1 MKNQGITIPYQL
13 ECLLE
18 KARNE
23 SFVCIFLSGGREDA
37 KGDISLMAG
46 FGISEEFLDLS
57 DMPENPI
64 QPVMGYLGY
73 DYKNLIEPSLTTD
86 HSQLVEFAN
95 LKFVSPVHWVAIEK
109 NGVISGDE
117 TLLVRRG
124 GQISNGGSLL
134 NLLGNQ
140 NLGLAVS
147 EDQLASNRIVSS
159 IVNDGGARHS
169 PQWQSQTPKETYL
182 ENVER
187 IKQHI
192 VEGDFYEMNYCIA
205 FTAKEEIDPYDAFL
219 LLTQKAPAPFSV
231 FLKDGNRYLLCASPE
246 RFFGKRGD
254 LVFSQPIKGTRPRV
268 FQANTNV
275 LDPMMDDAVAIELEK
290 SEKDRAENI
299 MIVDLVRN
307 DLSKVCEVGSV
318 QLPECCAVHSFSHV
332 HQLISTVE
340 GRLLPEV
347 NIKELMHAT
356 FPMGS
361 MTGAP
366 KISVMQH
373 TNYLEGFA
381 RGIYS
386 GTVGYV
392 WKQNMDFNV
401 VIRAL
406 QYDSQAKTLAYAVGG
421 AITYDSVAEQE
432 YQECLD
438 KASAVLSI
446 FEAN

>member
-1 MKNQGITIPYQL
+1 MENRRITIAYQL

-23 SFVCIFLSGGREDA
+23 SFACIFLSAGRSDDH
-37 KGDISLMAG
+37 GQISLMAG
-46 FGISEEFLDLS
+46 FGIAEQFSDLS
-57 DMPENPI
+57 DVPSCPES
-64 QPVMGYLGY
+64 PVMGYLGY
-73 DYKNLIEPSLTTD
+73 DYKNQIEPSLVSELT
-86 HSQLVEFAN
+86 QLVEFDA
-95 LKFVSPVHWVAIEK
+95 LKFVSPERWVAIEK
-109 NGVISGDE
+109 NGIISGDE
-117 TLLVRRG
+117 
-124 GQISNGGSLL
+124 SLL
-134 NLLGNQ
+134 LHRSNQ
-140 NLGLAVS
+140 NSGLDVS
-147 EDQLASNRIVSS
+147 GGDHDGNDRHESSLSKLAAKN
-159 IVNDGGARHS
+159 S

-192 VEGDFYEMNYCIA
+192 VDGDFYEMNYCIA
-205 FTAKEEIDPYDAFL
+205 FTAIEEIDPYDAFML
-219 LLTQKAPAPFSV
+219 LSRKAPAPFSV
-231 FLKDGNRYLLCASPE
+231 FLKDGDRYLLCASPE

-254 LVFSQPIKGTRPRV
+254 LIFSQPIKGTRPRV
-268 FQANTNV
+268 FDSISSE
-275 LDPMMDDAVAIELEK
+275 LDEVRDCAVARELEI

-318 QLPECCAVHSFSHV
+318 QVPECCAVYSFSHV

-340 GRLLPEV
+340 GRLKPEV
-347 NIKELMHAT
+347 GLKELIHAT

-373 TNYLEGFA
+373 TNHLEGFA

-406 QYDSQAKTLAYAVGG
+406 QYDSQTNALAYAVGG

-446 FEAN
+446 FETN

>member
-1 MKNQGITIPYQL
+1 MENQGITIAYQL

-23 SFVCIFLSGGREDA
+23 SFACIFLSAGRSDDH
-37 KGDISLMAG
+37 GQISLMAG
-46 FGISEEFLDLS
+46 FGISEQFDDLS
-57 DMPENPI
+57 DVPSCPEI
-64 QPVMGYLGY
+64 PVMGYLGY
-73 DYKNLIEPSLTTD
+73 DYKNQIEPSLK
-86 HSQLVEFAN
+86 SELIQLVEFDA
-95 LKFVSPVHWVAIEK
+95 LKFISPERWVALEK
-109 NGVISGDE
+109 NGSVWGDE
-117 TLLVRRG
+117 TLLNLRG
-124 GQISNGGSLL
+124 DQNVSLE
-134 NLLGNQ
+134 
-140 NLGLAVS
+140 VS
-147 EDQLASNRIVSS
+147 EDPLTSNRIESS
-159 IVNDGGARHS
+159 IANNRVVRYS
-169 PQWQSQTPKETYL
+169 PQWHPQTPKETYL
-182 ENVER
+182 DNVER

-205 FTAKEEIDPYDAFL
+205 FTAKEEIDPYDAFML
-219 LLTQKAPAPFSV
+219 LSRKAPAPFSV
-231 FLKDGNRYLLCASPE
+231 FLKDGDRYLLCASPE

-254 LVFSQPIKGTRPRV
+254 LIFSQPIKGTRPRV
-268 FQANTNV
+268 FDSMSLE
-275 LDPMMDDAVAIELEK
+275 LDEAQDLTVARELEK

-318 QLPECCAVHSFSHV
+318 QVPECCAVYSFSHV

-340 GRLLPEV
+340 GRLKPEV
-347 NIKELMHAT
+347 GLKELMHAT

-373 TNYLEGFA
+373 TNQLEGFA

>member
-1 MKNQGITIPYQL
+1 
-13 ECLLE
+13 
-18 KARNE
+18 
-23 SFVCIFLSGGREDA
+23 
-37 KGDISLMAG
+37 MAG
-46 FGISEEFLDLS
+46 FGVSEQFSDLS
-57 DMPENPI
+57 DVPSCPES
-64 QPVMGYLGY
+64 PVMGYLGY
-73 DYKNLIEPSLTTD
+73 DYKNQIEPSLVSELT
-86 HSQLVEFAN
+86 QLVEFDA
-95 LKFVSPVHWVAIEK
+95 LKFVSPERWVAIEK
-109 NGVISGDE
+109 NGIISGDE
-117 TLLVRRG
+117 
-124 GQISNGGSLL
+124 SLL
-134 NLLGNQ
+134 LHRGNP
-140 NLGLAVS
+140 NSGLDVS
-147 EDQLASNRIVSS
+147 GDHDGNDRHESSLSKLAAKN
-159 IVNDGGARHS
+159 S

-192 VEGDFYEMNYCIA
+192 VDGDFYEMNYCIA
-205 FTAKEEIDPYDAFL
+205 FTAKEEIDPYDAFML
-219 LLTQKAPAPFSV
+219 LSRKAPAPFSV
-231 FLKDGNRYLLCASPE
+231 FLKDGDRYLLCASPE

-254 LVFSQPIKGTRPRV
+254 LIFSQPIKGTRPRV
-268 FQANTNV
+268 FDSMSLE
-275 LDPMMDDAVAIELEK
+275 LDEVRDCAVARELEI

-318 QLPECCAVHSFSHV
+318 QVPECCAVYSFSHV

-340 GRLLPEV
+340 GRLKPEV
-347 NIKELMHAT
+347 GLKELMHAT

-373 TNYLEGFA
+373 TNHLEGFA

-386 GTVGYV
+386 GTVGFV

-446 FEAN
+446 FETN

>member
-1 MKNQGITIPYQL
+1 MENQGITIAYQL

-23 SFVCIFLSGGREDA
+23 SFACIFLSAGRSDDH
-37 KGDISLMAG
+37 GQMSLMAG
-46 FGISEEFLDLS
+46 FGISEQFEDLS
-57 DMPENPI
+57 DVPSCPEI
-64 QPVMGYLGY
+64 PVMGYLGY
-73 DYKNLIEPSLTTD
+73 DYKNQIEPSLKSELT
-86 HSQLVEFAN
+86 QLVEFDA
-95 LKFVSPVHWVAIEK
+95 LKFISPERWVAVEK
-109 NGVISGDE
+109 NGSVWGDE
-117 TLLVRRG
+117 TLLNLRG
-124 GQISNGGSLL
+124 DQNVSLE
-134 NLLGNQ
+134 
-140 NLGLAVS
+140 VS
-147 EDQLASNRIVSS
+147 EDPLTSNRIESS
-159 IVNDGGARHS
+159 IANDRAVRHS
-169 PQWQSQTPKETYL
+169 PQWHPQTPKETYL

-205 FTAKEEIDPYDAFL
+205 FTAKEEIDPYDAFML
-219 LLTQKAPAPFSV
+219 LSRKAPAPFSV
-231 FLKDGNRYLLCASPE
+231 FLKDGDRYLLCASPE

-254 LVFSQPIKGTRPRV
+254 LIFSQPIKGTRPRV
-268 FQANTNV
+268 FDSMSLE
-275 LDPMMDDAVAIELEK
+275 LDEAQDLTVARELEK

-318 QLPECCAVHSFSHV
+318 QVPECCAVYSFSHV

-340 GRLLPEV
+340 GRLMPEV
-347 NIKELMHAT
+347 GLKELMHAT

-373 TNYLEGFA
+373 TNQLEGFA

>member
-1 MKNQGITIPYQL
+1 MENQGITIAYQL

-23 SFVCIFLSGGREDA
+23 SFACIFLSAGRSDDH
-37 KGDISLMAG
+37 GQISLMAG
-46 FGISEEFLDLS
+46 FGISEQFEELS
-57 DMPENPI
+57 DVPSCPEI
-64 QPVMGYLGY
+64 PVIGYLGY
-73 DYKNLIEPSLTTD
+73 DYKNQIEPSLKSDLT
-86 HSQLVEFAN
+86 QLVEFDA
-95 LKFVSPVHWVAIEK
+95 LKFISPERWVALEK
-109 NGVISGDE
+109 NGCVWGDE
-117 TLLVRRG
+117 TLLNLRG
-124 GQISNGGSLL
+124 DQNVSLE
-134 NLLGNQ
+134 
-140 NLGLAVS
+140 VS
-147 EDQLASNRIVSS
+147 EDPLTSNRIESS
-159 IVNDGGARHS
+159 IANDRAVRHS
-169 PQWQSQTPKETYL
+169 PQWHPQTPKETYL
-182 ENVER
+182 DNVER

-205 FTAKEEIDPYDAFL
+205 FTADEEIDPYDAFML
-219 LLTQKAPAPFSV
+219 LSRKAPAPFSV
-231 FLKDGNRYLLCASPE
+231 FLKDGDRYLLCASPE

-254 LVFSQPIKGTRPRV
+254 LIFSQPIKGTRPRV
-268 FQANTNV
+268 FDSMSLE
-275 LDPMMDDAVAIELEK
+275 LDEAQDLAVARELEK

-318 QLPECCAVHSFSHV
+318 QVPECCAVYSFSHV

-340 GRLLPEV
+340 GRLKPEV
-347 NIKELMHAT
+347 GLKELMHAT

-373 TNYLEGFA
+373 TNQLEGFA

>member
-1 MKNQGITIPYQL
+1 MENQGITIAYQL

-23 SFVCIFLSGGREDA
+23 SFACIFLSAGRSDDH
-37 KGDISLMAG
+37 GQISLMAG
-46 FGISEEFLDLS
+46 FGISEQFEELS
-57 DMPENPI
+57 DVPSCPEI
-64 QPVMGYLGY
+64 PVMGYLGY
-73 DYKNLIEPSLTTD
+73 DYKNQIEPSLKSDLT
-86 HSQLVEFAN
+86 QLVEFDA
-95 LKFVSPVHWVAIEK
+95 LKFISPERWVALEK
-109 NGVISGDE
+109 NGSVWGHE
-117 TLLVRRG
+117 TLLNLRG
-124 GQISNGGSLL
+124 DQNVSLE
-134 NLLGNQ
+134 
-140 NLGLAVS
+140 VS
-147 EDQLASNRIVSS
+147 EDPLTSNRIESS
-159 IVNDGGARHS
+159 IANDCAVRHS
-169 PQWQSQTPKETYL
+169 PQWHPQTPKETYL
-182 ENVER
+182 DNVEC

-205 FTAKEEIDPYDAFL
+205 FTAMEEIDPYDAFML
-219 LLTQKAPAPFSV
+219 LSRKAPAPFSV
-231 FLKDGNRYLLCASPE
+231 FLKDGDRYLLCASPE

-254 LVFSQPIKGTRPRV
+254 LIFSQPIKGTRPRV
-268 FQANTNV
+268 FDSMSLE
-275 LDPMMDDAVAIELEK
+275 LDEAQDLTVARELEK

-318 QLPECCAVHSFSHV
+318 QVPECCAVYSFSHV

-340 GRLLPEV
+340 GRLKPEV
-347 NIKELMHAT
+347 GLKELMHAT

-373 TNYLEGFA
+373 TNQLEGFA

>member
-1 MKNQGITIPYQL
+1 MENQGITIAYQL

-23 SFVCIFLSGGREDA
+23 SFACIFLSAGRSDDH
-37 KGDISLMAG
+37 GQMSLMAG
-46 FGISEEFLDLS
+46 FGISEQFEELS
-57 DMPENPI
+57 DVPSCPEI
-64 QPVMGYLGY
+64 PVMGYLGY
-73 DYKNLIEPSLTTD
+73 DYKNQIEPSLKSELT
-86 HSQLVEFAN
+86 QLVEFDA
-95 LKFVSPVHWVAIEK
+95 LKFISPERWVALEK
-109 NGVISGDE
+109 NGCVWGDE
-117 TLLVRRG
+117 TLLNLRG
-124 GQISNGGSLL
+124 DQNVSLE
-134 NLLGNQ
+134 
-140 NLGLAVS
+140 VS
-147 EDQLASNRIVSS
+147 EDPLTSNRIESS
-159 IVNDGGARHS
+159 IANDCAVRHS
-169 PQWQSQTPKETYL
+169 PQWHPQTPKETYL
-182 ENVER
+182 DNVEC

-205 FTAKEEIDPYDAFL
+205 FTAMEEIDPYDAFML
-219 LLTQKAPAPFSV
+219 LSRKAPAPFSV
-231 FLKDGNRYLLCASPE
+231 FLKDGDRYLLCASPE

-254 LVFSQPIKGTRPRV
+254 LIFSQPIKGTRPRV
-268 FQANTNV
+268 FDSMSLE
-275 LDPMMDDAVAIELEK
+275 LDEAQDLAVARELEK

-318 QLPECCAVHSFSHV
+318 QVPECCAVYSFSHV

-340 GRLLPEV
+340 GRLKPEV
-347 NIKELMHAT
+347 GLKELMHAT

-373 TNYLEGFA
+373 TNQLEGFA

>member
-1 MKNQGITIPYQL
+1 MENQGITIAYQL

-23 SFVCIFLSGGREDA
+23 SFACIFLSAGRSDDH
-37 KGDISLMAG
+37 GQISLMAG
-46 FGISEEFLDLS
+46 FGIAEQFSDLS
-57 DMPENPI
+57 DVPSCPES
-64 QPVMGYLGY
+64 PVMGYLGY
-73 DYKNLIEPSLTTD
+73 DYKNQIEPSLVSELT
-86 HSQLVEFAN
+86 QLVEFDA
-95 LKFVSPVHWVAIEK
+95 LKFVSPERWVAIEK
-109 NGVISGDE
+109 NGIISGDE
-117 TLLVRRG
+117 
-124 GQISNGGSLL
+124 SLL
-134 NLLGNQ
+134 LHRGNP
-140 NLGLAVS
+140 NSGLDVS
-147 EDQLASNRIVSS
+147 GDHDGNDRHESSLSKLAAKN
-159 IVNDGGARHS
+159 S

-192 VEGDFYEMNYCIA
+192 VDGDFYEMNYCIA
-205 FTAKEEIDPYDAFL
+205 FTAIEEIDPYDAFML
-219 LLTQKAPAPFSV
+219 LSRKAPAPFSV
-231 FLKDGNRYLLCASPE
+231 FLKDGDRYLLCASPE

-254 LVFSQPIKGTRPRV
+254 LIFSQPIKGTRPRV
-268 FQANTNV
+268 FDSISSE
-275 LDPMMDDAVAIELEK
+275 LDEVQDLTVARELEK

-318 QLPECCAVHSFSHV
+318 QVPECCAVYSFSHV

-340 GRLLPEV
+340 GRLKPEV
-347 NIKELMHAT
+347 GLKELMHAT

-373 TNYLEGFA
+373 TNHLEGFA

-406 QYDSQAKTLAYAVGG
+406 QYDSQTNALAYAVGG

-446 FEAN
+446 FETN

>member
-1 MKNQGITIPYQL
+1 MENQGITIAYQL

-23 SFVCIFLSGGREDA
+23 SFACIFLSAGRSDDH
-37 KGDISLMAG
+37 GQISLMAG
-46 FGISEEFLDLS
+46 FGIAEQFSDLS
-57 DMPENPI
+57 DVPSCPES
-64 QPVMGYLGY
+64 PVMGYLGY
-73 DYKNLIEPSLTTD
+73 DYKNQIEPSLVSELT
-86 HSQLVEFAN
+86 QLVEFDA
-95 LKFVSPVHWVAIEK
+95 LKFVSPERWVAIEK
-109 NGVISGDE
+109 NGIISGDE
-117 TLLVRRG
+117 
-124 GQISNGGSLL
+124 SLL
-134 NLLGNQ
+134 LHRGNP
-140 NLGLAVS
+140 NSGLDVS
-147 EDQLASNRIVSS
+147 GDHDGNDRHESSLSKLAAKN
-159 IVNDGGARHS
+159 S

-192 VEGDFYEMNYCIA
+192 VDGDFYEMNYCIA
-205 FTAKEEIDPYDAFL
+205 FTAIEEIDPYDAFML
-219 LLTQKAPAPFSV
+219 LSRKAPAPFSV
-231 FLKDGNRYLLCASPE
+231 FLKDGDRYLLCASPE

-254 LVFSQPIKGTRPRV
+254 LIFSQPIKGTRPRV
-268 FQANTNV
+268 FDSISSE
-275 LDPMMDDAVAIELEK
+275 LDEVRDCAVARELEI

-318 QLPECCAVHSFSHV
+318 QVPECCAVYSFSHV

-340 GRLLPEV
+340 GRLKPEV
-347 NIKELMHAT
+347 GLKELMHAT

-373 TNYLEGFA
+373 TNHLEGFA

-406 QYDSQAKTLAYAVGG
+406 QYDSQTNALAYAVGG

-446 FEAN
+446 FETN

>member
-1 MKNQGITIPYQL
+1 MGNQEITTAYLL

-23 SFVCIFLSGGREDA
+23 SFACIFLSAGRSDDR
-37 KGDISLMAG
+37 GQISLMSG
-46 FGISEEFLDLS
+46 FGIAEQFEELS
-57 DMPENPI
+57 DVPICPEIPI
-64 QPVMGYLGY
+64 MGYLGY
-73 DYKNLIEPSLTTD
+73 DYKNQIEPCLESDLT
-86 HSQLVEFAN
+86 QLVEFDA
-95 LKFVSPVHWVAIEK
+95 LKFISPERWVAVEK
-109 NGVISGDE
+109 NGFVWGDE
-117 TLLVRRG
+117 
-124 GQISNGGSLL
+124 SLL
-134 NLLGNQ
+134 KQSQSKNGN
-140 NLGLAVS
+140 GF
-147 EDQLASNRIVSS
+147 ASSS
-159 IVNDGGARHS
+159 S
-169 PQWQSQTPKETYL
+169 PQWDPQTPKETYL

-192 VEGDFYEMNYCIA
+192 VDGDFYEMNYCIA
-205 FTAKEEIDPYDAFL
+205 FTAKEEIDPYDAFML
-219 LLTQKAPAPFSV
+219 LSRKAPAPFSV

-254 LVFSQPIKGTRPRV
+254 FIFSQPIKGTRPRV
-268 FQANTNV
+268 FDSISLE
-275 LDPMMDDAVAIELEK
+275 LDGVQDFVVARELEK

-318 QLPECCAVHSFSHV
+318 QVPECCAVYSFSHV

-340 GRLLPEV
+340 GQLKPEV
-347 NIKELMHAT
+347 GLKELIHAT

-373 TNYLEGFA
+373 SNQFEGFA

-421 AITYDSVAEQE
+421 AITYDSVAELE

>member
-1 MKNQGITIPYQL
+1 MKYEVITKTYQL
-13 ECLLE
+13 ECLLK
-18 KARNE
+18 KARKE
-23 SFVCIFLSGGREDA
+23 SFACIFLSAGRSDNR
-37 KGDISLMAG
+37 GDISIMAG
-46 FGISEEFLDLS
+46 FGIAEQFSDLS
-57 DMPENPI
+57 DVPHCPEN
-64 QPVMGYLGY
+64 PVMGYLGY
-73 DYKNLIEPSLTTD
+73 DYKNQIEPSLKTD
-86 HSQLVEFAN
+86 QPQLVEFES
-95 LKFVSPVHWVAIEK
+95 LKFVIPKAWVAVDK
-109 NGVISGDE
+109 NGIISGDE
-117 TLLVRRG
+117 TLL
-124 GQISNGGSLL
+124 
-134 NLLGNQ
+134 NLRGNQ
-140 NLGLAVS
+140 NSGFAVS
-147 EDQLASNRIVSS
+147 GDQDDSDRSESPLSKVLAAKN
-159 IVNDGGARHS
+159 S

-182 ENVER
+182 ANVER

-192 VEGDFYEMNYCIA
+192 VDGDFYEMNYCIA
-205 FTAKEEIDPYDAFL
+205 FTAQEDMDPYDAFL
-219 LLTQKAPAPFSV
+219 RLYQKAPAPFSV

-268 FQANTNV
+268 FQANSNELDEILDAIV
-275 LDPMMDDAVAIELEK
+275 LMELEK

-307 DLSKVCEVGSV
+307 DLSKVCEIGSV
-318 QLPECCAVHSFSHV
+318 HVPECCAVYSFSHV

-340 GRLLPEV
+340 GQLKREV
-347 NIKELMHAT
+347 GLKEFMHAT

-366 KISVMQH
+366 KISVMQY
-373 TNYLEGFA
+373 TNQLEAFA

-386 GTVGYV
+386 GTLGYV

-406 QYDSQAKTLAYAVGG
+406 QYDSVTKTLAYAVGG

-432 YQECLD
+432 YQECLN

-446 FEAN
+446 FGEN

>member
-1 MKNQGITIPYQL
+1 MENQGITIAYQL

-23 SFVCIFLSGGREDA
+23 SFACIFLSAGRSDDH
-37 KGDISLMAG
+37 GQISLMAG
-46 FGISEEFLDLS
+46 FGISEQFSDLS
-57 DMPENPI
+57 DVPSCPEI
-64 QPVMGYLGY
+64 PVMGYLGY
-73 DYKNLIEPSLTTD
+73 DYKNQIEPSLKSELT
-86 HSQLVEFAN
+86 QLVEFDA
-95 LKFVSPVHWVAIEK
+95 LKFISPERWVALGK
-109 NGVISGDE
+109 NGSVWGDE
-117 TLLVRRG
+117 TLLNLRG
-124 GQISNGGSLL
+124 DQNVSLE
-134 NLLGNQ
+134 
-140 NLGLAVS
+140 VS
-147 EDQLASNRIVSS
+147 EDPLTSNRIESS
-159 IVNDGGARHS
+159 IANDRAVRHS
-169 PQWQSQTPKETYL
+169 PQWHPQTPKETYL
-182 ENVER
+182 DNVEC

-205 FTAKEEIDPYDAFL
+205 FTAKEEIDPYDAFML
-219 LLTQKAPAPFSV
+219 LSRKAPAPFSV

-254 LVFSQPIKGTRPRV
+254 LIFSQPIKGTRPRV
-268 FQANTNV
+268 FDSMSLE
-275 LDPMMDDAVAIELEK
+275 LDEAQDLTVARELEK

-318 QLPECCAVHSFSHV
+318 QVPECCAVYSFSHV

-340 GRLLPEV
+340 GRLMPEV
-347 NIKELMHAT
+347 GLKELMHAT

-373 TNYLEGFA
+373 TNQLEGFA

-446 FEAN
+446 FEAS

>member
-1 MKNQGITIPYQL
+1 MENQGITIAYQL

-23 SFVCIFLSGGREDA
+23 SFACIFLSAGRSDDH
-37 KGDISLMAG
+37 GQISLMAG
-46 FGISEEFLDLS
+46 FGISEQFEDLS
-57 DMPENPI
+57 DVPSCPEI
-64 QPVMGYLGY
+64 PVMGYLGY
-73 DYKNLIEPSLTTD
+73 DYKNQIEPSLKSDLT
-86 HSQLVEFAN
+86 QLVEFDA
-95 LKFVSPVHWVAIEK
+95 LKFISPERWVALEK
-109 NGVISGDE
+109 NGSVWGDE
-117 TLLVRRG
+117 TLLNLRG
-124 GQISNGGSLL
+124 DQNVSLE
-134 NLLGNQ
+134 
-140 NLGLAVS
+140 VS
-147 EDQLASNRIVSS
+147 EDPLTSNRIESS
-159 IVNDGGARHS
+159 IANDRAVRHS
-169 PQWQSQTPKETYL
+169 PQWHPQTPKETYL
-182 ENVER
+182 ENVEC

-205 FTAKEEIDPYDAFL
+205 FTAKEEIDPYDAFML
-219 LLTQKAPAPFSV
+219 LSRKAPAPFSV
-231 FLKDGNRYLLCASPE
+231 FLKDGDRYLLCASPE

-254 LVFSQPIKGTRPRV
+254 LIFSQPIKGTRPRV
-268 FQANTNV
+268 FDSMSLE
-275 LDPMMDDAVAIELEK
+275 LDEAQDLAVARELEK

-318 QLPECCAVHSFSHV
+318 QVPECCAVYSFSHV

-340 GRLLPEV
+340 GRLMPEV
-347 NIKELMHAT
+347 GLKELMHAT

-373 TNYLEGFA
+373 TNQLEGFA